1 MDDSKKFN
9 EISTSEKKQKD
20 FYSRLNKEDIT
31 DTDCALGKKVCKEFR
46 KRNLGDFFNLY
57 LERDIIGSRCT

>member
-9 EISTSEKKQKD
+9 EISTSEKKQKN

-31 DTDCALGKKVCKEFR
+31 DRDCALRKKFVKNSEKE
-46 KRNLGDFFNLY
+46 
-57 LERDIIGSRCT
+57 I